1 MTYQETLSWLHSMP
15 RIHTA
20 PTLERVRALLSM
32 VGDPQNA
39 LSGRFLHVTGTNG
52 KGSACA
58 FLSSALRA
66 QGYRVGRFIS
76 PFIMEFR
83 ERMEIDGET
92 IKGVT
97 KFSLYY
103 EN

>member
-15 RIHTA
+15 RIHSA

-52 KGSACA
+52 
-58 FLSSALRA
+58 
-66 QGYRVGRFIS
+66 
-76 PFIMEFR
+76 
-83 ERMEIDGET
+83 
-92 IKGVT
+92 
-97 KFSLYY
+97 
-103 EN
+103 

>member
-1 MTYQETLSWLHSMP
+1 MTYQETLSWLHTMP
-15 RIHTA
+15 RTHSA
-20 PTLERVRALLSM
+20 PTLERVRTLLSM

-39 LSGRFLHVTGTNG
+39 LAGRFLHVTGTNG

-83 ERMEIDGET
+83 ERMEIDGEQ
-92 IKGVT
+92 I
-97 KFSLYY
+97 S
-103 EN
+103 E